1 MTLQRF
7 LGRYLMR
14 HPFAVDRIVIKKNKV
29 EVVSTKESVITWK
42 GTPLEFLARISPHIP
57 NHYEHMERF
66 YGLYSP
72 VIRGALTAKKQQ
84 IPHSHTDPIHTDPI
98 DPFESNNSRS
108 TASWAKCI
116 KLVYEINPMECPI
129 CKGQMKIIA
138 FILDQL
144 RDTENPKG
152 CRSPK
157 LSRPSSIR
165 SQFPTDS

>member
-1 MTLQRF
+1 
-7 LGRYLMR
+7 
-14 HPFAVDRIVIKKNKV
+14 
-29 EVVSTKESVITWK
+29 
-42 GTPLEFLARISPHIP
+42 
-57 NHYEHMERF
+57 MERF

-138 FILDQL
+138 FILDQ
-144 RDTENPKG
+144 REIPKILKAAG
-152 CRSPK
+152 
-157 LSRPSSIR
+157 LPSYR
-165 SQFPTDS
+165 APPQFDPNFQPTPDIHWT